1 MTENPLGRNRA
12 VPDRRDPSVLHS
24 IPRRPA
30 RDALDLEDPVHGAD
44 HWRAYELS
52 WLDGE
57 GRPVAA
63 TGEFVFDAGSAA
75 IVESKSLKLYLNGFN
90 LERYE
95 SADQARR
102 AMARDLSEASGAEAT
117 VRLRSLGDS
126 PVPDSAP
133 PPGRSIDAEVLPGTL
148 PAAPDAALLGVAD
161 GTADGETLR
170 SDLFRS
176 NCPVTAAPDWAS
188 VVVRY
193 SGRTIDAA
201 GLLAYLCSFR
211 RHQAYHEECAE
222 RAYCDIMR
230 RCRPRRLEVAFHFL
244 RRGGLEINAY
254 RGNAPFGAEP
264 FRGRLV
270 RQ

>member
-1 MTENPLGRNRA
+1 MTENPLGRSRA
-12 VPDRRDPSVLHS
+12 VPDRRDPSVLYS

-30 RDALDLEDPVHGAD
+30 REALGLDGPVHGVD

-63 TGEFVFDAGSAA
+63 TGEFVFDACSAA

-90 LERYE
+90 QERYE
-95 SADQARR
+95 SAGQARR
-102 AMARDLSEASGAEAT
+102 AMARDLSAAAGADVT
-117 VRLRSLGDS
+117 VRLRSLRDG
-126 PVPDSAP
+126 PAQESAP
-133 PPGRSIDAEVLPGTL
+133 PPGRSIDDEALPGI
-148 PAAPDAALLGVAD
+148 PPGGPDAALLHAAG

-193 SGRTIDAA
+193 SGRAIGAA

-222 RAYCDIMR
+222 RALRDIMR

-244 RRGGLEINAY
+244 RRGGLEINVY
-254 RGNAPFGAEP
+254 RGSVPFDAEP
-264 FRGRLV
+264 FRGRLA